1 MNDPLVLFWSLLIFA
16 SIAWYGFLV
25 FYIGAKGGRELWAMT
40 RRFEKRDEN
49 KGGGGLVPGRS
60 GQK

>member
-1 MNDPLVLFWSLLIFA
+1 MNDPLVLFWGLLIFA

-40 RRFEKRDEN
+40 RRFEKRDSATEAD
-49 KGGGGLVPGRS
+49 KR
-60 GQK
+60 GQQV